1 MMRLA
6 PAGIREWGGGGVVAI
21 VVTTAVWWLIPIVWV
36 NWTVTSI
43 VAMSWFCTAL
53 FFRDPYRRPSTSLEI
68 GAMISPADG
77 TVSAVERLE
86 HHEFIDGPAI
96 VVRIFLSVL
105 NVHVNRTPC
114 ALEVVRVDHRPGR
127 YLDARSEESAKVNE
141 CNLIFC
147 RRDDGLEFGVRQ
159 VSGAIARRIVFPFQ
173 PSARFARGIQFG
185 MIKFGSTTEL
195 VLPDRDD
202 IVVHVGVGDKVQGA
216 ITLLADV
223 PWREA

>member
-1 MMRLA
+1 M
-6 PAGIREWGGGGVVAI
+6 
-21 VVTTAVWWLIPIVWV
+21 
-36 NWTVTSI
+36 N
-43 VAMSWFCTAL
+43 
-53 FFRDPYRRPSTSLEI
+53 
-68 GAMISPADG
+68 
-77 TVSAVERLE
+77 ER
-86 HHEFIDGPAI
+86 
-96 VVRIFLSVL
+96 
-105 NVHVNRTPC
+105 
-114 ALEVVRVDHRPGR
+114 
-127 YLDARSEESAKVNE
+127 
-141 CNLIFC
+141 NLIFC

-173 PSARFARGIQFG
+173 PSARFARGIRFG